1 MGGEQQALNVSIF
14 FFYSL
19 IVYIT
24 KRVIKLL
31 HFLQDQLQL
40 FSQISITFRFG
51 FSLLTFVVIEAETI
65 AAISAS
71 GLVFF
76 NWTSDLS

>member
-1 MGGEQQALNVSIF
+1 
-14 FFYSL
+14 
-19 IVYIT
+19 
-24 KRVIKLL
+24 VIKLL

-40 FSQISITFRFG
+40 FSQIYITLRLG
-51 FSLLTFVVIEAETI
+51 ISLLTFVVIEAETI